1 MLATAPSA
9 GTLVSDADDV
19 GSVSGDMDLGAITR
33 SRIQGPRC
41 PPHHCPA
48 PASAE
53 VCGCGDDGN
62 MELKELEISQQQH
75 LILVIQVCEGFTA

>member
-41 PPHHCPA
+41 PPHQCPA
-48 PASAE
+48 PASAAAF
-53 VCGCGDDGN
+53 DPRDT
-62 MELKELEISQQQH
+62 S
-75 LILVIQVCEGFTA
+75 F